1 MHERRF
7 HHSQAH
13 RLEAPERL
21 TWLPPAEVVKALHV
35 RAGEAIA
42 DVGAGTGYFA
52 LPLAKAAGPS
62 GIVFAVDAQPEMLDL
77 LRAKVAGRA
86 QHNIR
91 FIQAEADATGP
102 PEETCDLVFLA
113 NIWHEF
119 DNRAL
124 VLEETQRILKPGGRI
139 AILDWRPDVDR
150 EPGPPLDHRLS
161 AESAALELAQAGFE
175 DVTAAHT
182 GKYSW
187 LVQGRLAQSAQAQG
201 TQVQDSEVPGRPL
214 A

>member
-1 MHERRF
+1 MHPRRF

-13 RLEAPERL
+13 RLDDPARL

-35 RAGEAIA
+35 HAGEAIA

-52 LPLAKAAGPS
+52 LPLAKAVGPT
-62 GIVFAVDAQPEMLDL
+62 GIVFAVDAQPEMLEL
-77 LRAKVAGRA
+77 LRAKLTSPIPG
-86 QHNIR
+86 NIR
-91 FIQAEADATGP
+91 FIHAEGDATGLP
-102 PEETCDLVFLA
+102 DATCDLVFLA

-124 VLEETQRILKPGGRI
+124 VLEEAHRILKPSGRI

-150 EPGPPLDHRLS
+150 EPGPPLEHRLS
-161 AESAALELAQAGFE
+161 TDSAAVELAEAGFFH
-175 DVTAAHT
+175 VTAAHI

-187 LVQGRLAQSAQAQG
+187 LAQG
-201 TQVQDSEVPGRPL
+201 EKL